1 MIDTID
7 GELMEGDI
15 VWGRIVEVLK
25 NNPGYYS
32 YPLMEMYVE
41 VECSYMYSGT
51 SQSLQRTPLF

>member
-1 MIDTID
+1 MTDTID

-32 YPLMEMYVE
+32 YPLMEM
-41 VECSYMYSGT
+41 
-51 SQSLQRTPLF
+51 